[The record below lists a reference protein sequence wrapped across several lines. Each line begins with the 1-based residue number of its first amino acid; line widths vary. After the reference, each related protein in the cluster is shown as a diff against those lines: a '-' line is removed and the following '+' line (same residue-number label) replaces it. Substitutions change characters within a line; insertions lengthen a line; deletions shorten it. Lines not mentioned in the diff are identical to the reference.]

1 MNDDHDYKDAYEQQ
15 RRARERAETLLE
27 LRSKELFETSESLS
41 NATQTLNTQQTQ
53 LVQQEKLASI
63 GLLAAGI
70 AHEINNPIGFIKSN
84 LQTLEEYLSLVNMLF
99 DRFKSVAD
107 KADADPEGM
116 DYRAE
121 MDGMIALARE
131 HDLAFVIR
139 DSLDSIRE
147 SLSGAERVQEI
158 INNLKDFSRV
168 DSENRRLC
176 DLNEVIDS
184 TLKLLANEVK
194 YNCRIEKAY
203 GKLPAI
209 YGCNSQLNQIFLNI
223 MINAIHAMG
232 SGGTLTIRTEADAE
246 QVHVHFIDT
255 GPGIDEKDLPQIFDP
270 FFTTKEIG
278 MGTGLG
284 LYVSHGIVKKHRG
297 SIRAENEAD
306 GGAHFIVSLPVDM
319 RRGGR

>member
-1 MNDDHDYKDAYEQQ
+1 MNDDRDYKEAYEQQ
-15 RRARERAETLLE
+15 RRARERVEALLE
-27 LRSKELFETSESLS
+27 LRSQELFETSESLS
-41 NATQTLNTQQTQ
+41 SANETLSTQQAQ
-53 LVQQEKLASI
+53 LVQQEKLASL

-84 LQTLEEYLSLVNMLF
+84 LQTLEEYLSLVNKLF
-99 DRFKSVAD
+99 GQFREVAN
-107 KADADPEGM
+107 KADADPEGI

-121 MDGMIALARE
+121 LQQLIELARDN
-131 HDLAFVIR
+131 DLVFIIR

-147 SLSGAERVQEI
+147 SLAGAERVQDI

-168 DSENRRLC
+168 DTENRRLC

-194 YNCRIEKAY
+194 YNCRIEKQY
-203 GKLPAI
+203 GRLPAI
-209 YGCNSQLNQIFLNI
+209 YGCDGQLNQVFINI

-232 SGGTLTIRTEADAE
+232 SGGTLTIRTEADADL
-246 QVHVHFIDT
+246 VHVHFIDT
-255 GPGIDEKDLPQIFDP
+255 GPGINEEDLPHIFDP

-297 SIRAENEAD
+297 TISASNEPG
-306 GGAHFIVSLPVDM
+306 GGAHFTISLPVDM
-319 RRGGR
+319 RQSSR